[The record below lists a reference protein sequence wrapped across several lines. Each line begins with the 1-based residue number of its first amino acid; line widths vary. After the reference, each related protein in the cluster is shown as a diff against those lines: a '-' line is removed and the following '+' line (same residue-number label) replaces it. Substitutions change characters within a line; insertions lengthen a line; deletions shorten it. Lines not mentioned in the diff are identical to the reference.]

1 MPISPGVRI
10 AATQASSAASPSPS
24 PSAVIALRP
33 SGCATA
39 PRPVLVHTRPCTC
52 SHTLLAREAALLS
65 WARQPVIAIT
75 RALLI
80 PPPSLCSLPLF
91 LPTCRPSRIAVRGRS
106 LPLHQASQSA
116 HNPPPL
122 PVSTVRGFN
131 LDYYRTY
138 LRCLSGVMF
147 SSSQRPVCTTTPA
160 FLLPREC
167 LWSAAP

>member
-80 PPPSLCSLPLF
+80 PPLSLLSALVPAN
-91 LPTCRPSRIAVRGRS
+91 LPTESHRRAWALAPASSSLAVRAQPPSPAR
-106 LPLHQASQSA
+106 LH
-116 HNPPPL
+116 
-122 PVSTVRGFN
+122 
-131 LDYYRTY
+131 
-138 LRCLSGVMF
+138 
-147 SSSQRPVCTTTPA
+147 RPR
-160 FLLPREC
+160 L
-167 LWSAAP
+167 